1 VANCQLHVPPIIRC
15 AVILAC
21 SIPIR
26 GMASEEGYEGRLVEW
41 GLALQG
47 REPDPNPEGKVID
60 EILVSSEDIVAPS
73 DPYPKILNI
82 LHVKTKQDVVKRE
95 ILLQPGDRYDPEIAA
110 ESERNLRQLFIFAV
124 ARVLP
129 VKSPTPGKVSI
140 LVVTKDLWSIR
151 LNSEFNTVGSLLQ
164 LLHLRPTEQNFL
176 GRNQQV
182 SLDFLMKLDTISL
195 GQAFTDR
202 RLFGTWLTFSETA
215 AIILNR
221 STGKSEGSRGAFFF
235 GQPLYSLATE
245 QAFGITGSWDIE
257 TVRTYRGANVWLVP
271 FPDPATGNPVLVP
284 VIYDA
289 KNLQAA
295 ASYTRSYG
303 RQAKTNLSIGLGAYT
318 RRYTP
323 PVYLGL
329 TDDQR
334 AWLTSNYLPRSED
347 VVYLE
352 GALQLYRADY
362 RVLRDIATFALSEDF
377 HLGPSM
383 FVDLLYAEPALL
395 SSVRFLEGKTRLR
408 YALYEKDDLFI
419 ATLAIG
425 ARFQPDGSTAPGA
438 SSLVNRRLSGEVV
451 NYFPVIGPGRFAVR
465 GYFDTVANDLNNTK
479 FFLGGGNGLRGT
491 PAESLT
497 GTTQLLFNLEYRT
510 KPLEFHTL
518 HLGGVVFWDAGKTWG
533 AGTTSAFTHSIGI
546 GLRGLLPQFD
556 LETLRIDF
564 GYVLRGPMPSSFLDR
579 FSASFGQVFDYRPGF
594 LN

>member
-1 VANCQLHVPPIIRC
+1 VANWQLPVPRSILC

-41 GLALQG
+41 GLSLQG
-47 REPDPNPEGKVID
+47 RELDPNPEGKVID
-60 EILVSSEDIVAPS
+60 EILVSSEDIVARS

-82 LHVKTKQDVVKRE
+82 LHVKTRQDVIKRE
-95 ILLQPGDRYDPEIAA
+95 ILLQPGDRYDPELAA

-129 VKSPTPGKVSI
+129 VKSPIPGHVSI

-182 SLDFLMKLDTISL
+182 SLDFLMRLDTISL

-202 RLFGTWLTFSETA
+202 RLFGTRLSFSENA

-221 STGKSEGSRGAFFF
+221 STGKSEGSRGGFFF

-245 QAFGITGSWDIE
+245 HAFGISGSWDIE
-257 TVRTYRGANVWLVP
+257 TARIYRGANVWQVP
-271 FPDPATGNPVLVP
+271 FPDPSTGNPVPVP
-284 VIYDA
+284 VIYNA
-289 KNLQAA
+289 KDLEAA

-303 RQAKTNLSIGLGAYT
+303 RQAKTNISVGLGAYT

-323 PVYLGL
+323 PVDLGL

-352 GALQLYRADY
+352 GALELFRADY
-362 RVLRDIATFALSEDF
+362 RVLRDIATFALSEDYR
-377 HLGPSM
+377 LGPSV
-383 FVDLLYAEPALL
+383 FVDLRYAEPALL
-395 SSVRFLEGKTRLR
+395 SSVRFLEGKARLR
-408 YALYEKDDLFI
+408 YALYERDDLFI
-419 ATLAIG
+419 ATVAIG
-425 ARFQPDGSTAPGA
+425 ARFQPDGSTVPGA
-438 SSLVNRRLSGEVV
+438 SSLVNRRVSGEVV
-451 NYFPVIGPGRFAVR
+451 NYSPVIGPGRFAVR
-465 GYFDTVANDLNNTK
+465 GYVDTLGNDLNNTK
-479 FFLGGGNGLRGT
+479 FLLGGGNGLRGT

-497 GTTQLLFNLEYRT
+497 GTTRLLFNLEYRT
-510 KPLEFHTL
+510 KALDFHTL
-518 HLGGVVFWDAGKTWG
+518 HLGGVVFWDAGRTWG
-533 AGTTSAFTHSIGI
+533 TGTTSAFTHTIGL

>member
-1 VANCQLHVPPIIRC
+1 VANWQLPVPRSILC

-21 SIPIR
+21 SIPGNAI
-26 GMASEEGYEGRLVEW
+26 ASEEGYEGRLVEW

-47 REPDPNPEGKVID
+47 RELDPNPEGKLID

-82 LHVKTKQDVVKRE
+82 LHVKTRQDVIKRE
-95 ILLQPGDRYDPEIAA
+95 ILLQPGDRYDPDLAA

-129 VKSPTPGKVSI
+129 VKSQIPGHVSI
-140 LVVTKDLWSIR
+140 LVVTKDLWSLR

-195 GQAFTDR
+195 GQAFTEP
-202 RLFGTWLTFSETA
+202 RLFGTRLAFSENA

-221 STGKSEGSRGAFFF
+221 QNGKSEGSRGGFFF

-245 QAFGITGSWDIE
+245 HAFNITGSWDIE
-257 TVRTYRGANVWLVP
+257 TTRVYRGANVWQVP
-271 FPDPATGNPVLVP
+271 FPDPATGNPVPVP
-284 VIYDA
+284 DIYNSKD
-289 KNLQAA
+289 LQAA
-295 ASYTRSYG
+295 TSYTRSYG
-303 RQAKTNLSIGLGAYT
+303 RQWKTNLSGALGAYT

-323 PVYLGL
+323 PASLGL

-352 GALQLYRADY
+352 GALEIFRADY

-377 HLGPSM
+377 RLGPSL
-383 FVDLLYAEPALL
+383 FIDLLYAEPALL
-395 SSVRFLEGKTRLR
+395 SSVRFLQGKTRLQ
-408 YALYEKDDLFI
+408 YASYQGDDLFI
-419 ATLAIG
+419 ATLGIG
-425 ARFQPDGSTAPGA
+425 ARFQPDASTSTGA
-438 SSLVNRRLSGEVV
+438 SSLVNRHLSGEVV
-451 NYFPVIGPGRFAVR
+451 NYSPVIGPGRFAVR
-465 GYFDTVANDLNNTK
+465 GYVETLAMDLNNIK

-497 GTTQLLFNLEYRT
+497 GTTRALFNFEYRT
-510 KPLEFHTL
+510 KPLDFHTL
-518 HLGGVVFWDAGKTWG
+518 HLGGVVFWDAGRTWG
-533 AGTTSAFTHSIGI
+533 AGTTSAFTHTIGI

-556 LETLRIDF
+556 LATLRIDL

-579 FSASFGQVFDYRPGF
+579 FSASFGQVFDYRPSF
-594 LN
+594 

>member
-1 VANCQLHVPPIIRC
+1 
-15 AVILAC
+15 
-21 SIPIR
+21 
-26 GMASEEGYEGRLVEW
+26 M
-41 GLALQG
+41 
-47 REPDPNPEGKVID
+47 ID

-82 LHVKTKQDVVKRE
+82 LHVKTRQDVVKRE
-95 ILLQPGDRYDPEIAA
+95 ILLRPGDRYDPELAA

-129 VKSPTPGKVSI
+129 VKSPISGHVSI

-202 RLFGTWLTFSETA
+202 RLFGTRLAFSENA

-221 STGKSEGSRGAFFF
+221 QTGKSEGSRGGFFF

-245 QAFGITGSWDIE
+245 HAFNITGSWDIE
-257 TVRTYRGANVWLVP
+257 TTRVYRGADVWQVP
-271 FPDPATGNPVLVP
+271 FPDPATGNPVPVP
-284 VIYDA
+284 VIWNA
-289 KNLQAA
+289 KDLEAN

-303 RQAKTNLSIGLGAYT
+303 RQWKTNLSGALGAYT

-323 PVYLGL
+323 PIDLGL

-347 VVYLE
+347 VVYVE
-352 GALQLYRADY
+352 GALELYRADY

-377 HLGPSM
+377 RLGPSL
-383 FVDLLYAEPALL
+383 FIDLLYAEPALL
-395 SSVRFLEGKTRLR
+395 SSVRFLQGKTRLQ
-408 YALYEKDDLFI
+408 YALYRGDDLFI
-419 ATLAIG
+419 ATVAIG
-425 ARFQPDGSTAPGA
+425 ARFQPDASTAA
-438 SSLVNRRLSGEVV
+438 RTSSLVNRRASAEVV
-451 NYFPVIGPGRFAVR
+451 NYSPVIGPGRFAVR
-465 GYFDTVANDLNNTK
+465 GYVDTLGNDLNNAK
-479 FFLGGGNGLRGT
+479 FLLGGGNGLRGT
-491 PAESLT
+491 PAESLI
-497 GTTQLLFNLEYRT
+497 GTTKVLFNFEYRT
-510 KPLEFHTL
+510 KPLDFHTL
-518 HLGGVVFWDAGKTWG
+518 HLGGVVFWDAGRTWG
-533 AGTTSAFTHSIGI
+533 TGTTSAFTHTIGI

-556 LETLRIDF
+556 LETLRIDL

>member
-1 VANCQLHVPPIIRC
+1 MANWQPPVPRSILC
-15 AVILAC
+15 AVLAC
-21 SIPIR
+21 SIPVR

-47 REPDPNPEGKVID
+47 RELEPNPEGKPID
-60 EILVSSEDIVAPS
+60 EILASSEDIVAPT
-73 DPYPKILNI
+73 DPYPRILNI
-82 LHVKTKQDVVKRE
+82 LHVKTRQDVIKRE
-95 ILLQPGDRYDPEIAA
+95 ILLQPGDRYDTEIAA

-129 VKSPTPGKVSI
+129 VKSPIPGYVSI
-140 LVVTKDLWSIR
+140 LVVTKDLWSLR

-164 LLHLRPTEQNFL
+164 LLHFHPTEQNFL

-195 GQAFTDR
+195 GQEFIER
-202 RLFGTWLTFSETA
+202 RLFGTRLAFSENA
-215 AIILNR
+215 AIIFNR
-221 STGKSEGSRGAFFF
+221 STGKSEGSRGGFSI

-245 QAFGITGSWDIE
+245 HGFALAGSWDIE
-257 TVRTYRGANVWLVP
+257 TTRIYRGAGIWQVP
-271 FPDPATGNPVLVP
+271 FPDPATGNPVPVP

-289 KNLQAA
+289 KDLEAA

-303 RQAKTNLSIGLGAYT
+303 RDWKTNLTGALGAYT

-323 PVYLGL
+323 PANLGL

-352 GALQLYRADY
+352 GALEIFRADY
-362 RVLRDIATFALSEDF
+362 RVLRDIATFAISEDYR
-377 HLGPSM
+377 LGPSL
-383 FVDLLYAEPALL
+383 FVDLRYAEPALL

-419 ATLAIG
+419 ATMAIG
-425 ARFQPDGSTAPGA
+425 ARLQSDTLTSTGA

-451 NYFPVIGPGRFAVR
+451 NYSPVIGPGRFAVR
-465 GYFDTVANDLNNTK
+465 GYIDTLANDLNNFK

-497 GTTQLLFNLEYRT
+497 GTTRLLFNLEYRT
-510 KPLEFHTL
+510 KPLDFHTL
-518 HLGGVVFWDAGKTWG
+518 HLGGVVFWDAGRTWG

-556 LETLRIDF
+556 LETLRIDL